1 MFSIS
6 KWDYIWFPVLSVYA
20 YFFKSTPFNK
30 AVLCFIATALA
41 VTGSILNYDKLFT
54 EPQKEGIMTVAV
66 QSYFSNYLLT
76 DFISFCA
83 RGYLMK
89 ESIRK
94 DMIFHHILFYLLN
107 KTTTALAANVLIIAE
122 ILSIWPLFTNNTK
135 TLTYFRIFS
144 IFPIRFLIWGYGYYI
159 RKFAIKSHFLF
170 LVTTYVPYITVALD
184 SYWLYKNIKILYKIN
199 QEEKQQTLIKN
210 D

>member
-30 AVLCFIATALA
+30 AVLCFGATALA

-54 EPQKEGIMTVAV
+54 DPFGKGIMTDFTK
-66 QSYFSNYLLT
+66 SYFANYILT
-76 DFISFCA
+76 DFIAMCA
-83 RGYLMK
+83 KGYFMK
-89 ESIRK
+89 EPLRK

-107 KTTTALAANVLIIAE
+107 KTTTALATNVIITAE
-122 ILSIWPLFTNNTK
+122 ILSIWPLFTNNIK
-135 TLTYFRIFS
+135 SLTYLRIFS
-144 IFPIRFLIWGYGYYI
+144 IFPIRFLIWGYFYYL
-159 RKFAIKSHFLF
+159 RKFSTETQYLKFI
-170 LVTTYVPYITVALD
+170 TTYVPYITVPLD
-184 SYWLYKNIKILYKIN
+184 SYWLYKNIKILYKLN

>member
-30 AVLCFIATALA
+30 AVLCFGATALA

-54 EPQKEGIMTVAV
+54 DPLKEGTMTEVV
-66 QSYFSNYLLT
+66 QSYIGNYLLT
-76 DFISFCA
+76 DFIAFCA
-83 RGYLMK
+83 RGYFMK
-89 ESIRK
+89 EPIRK

-107 KTTTALAANVLIIAE
+107 KTKTTLVANVLTAAE
-122 ILSIWPLFTNNTK
+122 IMSIWPLFTNNQK
-135 TLTYFRIFS
+135 TITYLRIFS
-144 IFPIRFLIWGYGYYI
+144 IFPVRFLIWGYVYYI
-159 RKFAIKSHFLF
+159 RKFAIKSQLLF
-170 LVTTYVPYITVALD
+170 LVATYIPCIIVALD
-184 SYWLYKNIKILYKIN
+184 SYWLYKNIKILYKLN